1 MKLFSKARNQLVKTS
16 GFSKY
21 LVYAFGEIILV
32 VTGILI
38 ALSIN
43 NWSEDKKQAKNL
55 DNILH
60 IFRSDIVR
68 DTTRADYII
77 KYYKKQDSVGRL
89 ALSDSIS
96 KDFYKKNGDLQSII
110 FTGIPLAI
118 TRNGY
123 DLLKNYSYDVEIAQ
137 DSTVVYGLALY
148 NEINASFIDLNT
160 KIEKD
165 VYENTLNMKENYN
178 FAADMYMRR
187 ENQKARDYF
196 KSDDFKNR
204 LALNLQLKAQGA
216 ISLLQGFNAASKM
229 LLEKMD
235 KRLNN

>member
-1 MKLFSKARNQLVKTS
+1 MKLFSNARKQIVKSS
-16 GFSKY
+16 GFRKY
-21 LVYAFGEIILV
+21 LLYAFGEIVLV

-43 NWSEDKKQAKNL
+43 DWSEDKKQAKNL

-60 IFRSDIVR
+60 IFRSDVVR
-68 DTTRADYII
+68 DTTRADFII
-77 KYYKKQDSVGRL
+77 TYYKKQDSVGRL
-89 ALSDSIS
+89 ALSDTITNL
-96 KDFYKKNGDLQSII
+96 FYKKNGELQSII

-118 TRNGY
+118 TKNGY

-137 DSTVVYGLALY
+137 DSVVVYGLALY
-148 NEINASFIDLNT
+148 NEINSSFIDLNT

-187 ENQKARDYF
+187 ENQKASDYF
-196 KSDDFKNR
+196 KSEDFKNR

-216 ISLLQGFNAASKM
+216 VSLLQGFNAASKI
-229 LLEKMD
+229 LLEKID